1 MNERSQERTT
11 FRLREPVNSL
21 THLAGVVLALVGSVV
36 LIVLAWPDVWKTF
49 AFAVYGASL
58 VLLYTASTLLHA
70 LPVAE
75 DALKRLRVFDHA
87 AIFLLIAGSYTPI
100 TLVTLRAEHP
110 IWAWSLFSLAWVL
123 ALSGVIFKLTWIT
136 APRWLSTSLYL
147 GMGWLAV
154 VGIVPLVEALRAPGL
169 LWLALGGFFYSVGA
183 IIYGA
188 KRPDPVPGIFG
199 YHEIWHLLVLAGSA
213 CHYLLMLLHVLPD

>member
-1 MNERSQERTT
+1 MNERRQERGA

-21 THLAGVVLALVGSVV
+21 THLAGAVLALLGSVV
-36 LIVLAWPDVWKTF
+36 LVVLAWPDVWKTV
-49 AFAVYGASL
+49 AFTVYGTSL

-70 LPVAE
+70 LPAAE
-75 DALKRLRVFDHA
+75 KTLRRLRVFDHA

-100 TLVTLRAEHP
+100 TLVTLRADHP
-110 IWAWSLFSLAWVL
+110 LWAWGLFSLAWVL
-123 ALSGVIFKLTWIT
+123 ALSGVLFKLAWIG

-154 VGIVPLVEALRAPGL
+154 VGIVPLIEALQAPGL
-169 LWLALGGFFYSVGA
+169 LWLALGGLFYSVGA

-188 KRPDPVPGIFG
+188 RRPDPIPGVFG
-199 YHEIWHLLVLAGSA
+199 YHEIWHLFVLAGSA
-213 CHYLLMLLHVLPD
+213 SHYLLMLLHVLPD